1 MIDILACLSL
11 LGFGLLII
19 ALFEG
24 LYELWE
30 RTK

>member
-11 LGFGLLII
+11 LALGLLMI
-19 ALFEG
+19 AIFEG
-24 LYELWE
+24 LYELWQ